1 MNKSLFGTDGIRG
14 HYGSEE
20 INDRMAYRLGVA
32 IGKHLRNHDILD
44 GTVLLG
50 RDPRSSGESLQ
61 KACSAG
67 IKKEGFQPLDAGI
80 LPTPALAHGTTF
92 IKAKIGVMV
101 TASHNPASDNG
112 LKLFSAKGAKLSMD
126 EEKEVEN
133 LLLANES
140 SVENYAEGERV
151 EVRQNY
157 IQNICNFFPANFL
170 EGKHVIL
177 DTANGATCST
187 SPEVFTRF
195 GAEVSCLHQGDG
207 IINHHAGSEH
217 PDALIGKM
225 SESNAFL
232 GVAHDGDGDR
242 AVFVAPSGKLIDGD
256 QILGLL
262 ARYAQEQNR
271 LKANGFVSTIH
282 SNSGLDH
289 SLATSGIKLHRSDV
303 GDRNVSAL
311 MEKLNCNWGGE
322 SSGHIVA
329 HDYLPTG
336 DGLYTAL
343 SIAHALTESKKT
355 LTQMTEWIKLW
366 PSKSSAFH
374 VSQKIPLEDCPEI
387 QLSLQQS
394 KEDLGK
400 NGRVLLRYS
409 GTEPKIRLLVEAKN
423 ENLVNSIFSKIQYT
437 IEKTL

>member
-1 MNKSLFGTDGIRG
+1 MFPKIMNKSLFGTDGIRG

-92 IKAKIGVMV
+92 IKAKMGVMV

-112 LKLFSAKGAKLSMD
+112 LKLFSAKGAKLLVD

-140 SVENYAEGERV
+140 SGENYAEGESV

-157 IQNICNFFPANFL
+157 MQNICNFFPANFL
-170 EGKHVIL
+170 EGKHIIL

-207 IINHHAGSEH
+207 IINQQAGSEH

-262 ARYAQEQNR
+262 ARYAQ
-271 LKANGFVSTIH
+271 
-282 SNSGLDH
+282 
-289 SLATSGIKLHRSDV
+289 IK
-303 GDRNVSAL
+303 
-311 MEKLNCNWGGE
+311 
-322 SSGHIVA
+322 IV
-329 HDYLPTG
+329 
-336 DGLYTAL
+336 
-343 SIAHALTESKKT
+343 
-355 LTQMTEWIKLW
+355 
-366 PSKSSAFH
+366 
-374 VSQKIPLEDCPEI
+374 
-387 QLSLQQS
+387 
-394 KEDLGK
+394 
-400 NGRVLLRYS
+400 
-409 GTEPKIRLLVEAKN
+409 
-423 ENLVNSIFSKIQYT
+423 
-437 IEKTL
+437 

>member
-92 IKAKIGVMV
+92 IKAKMGVMV

-112 LKLFSAKGAKLSMD
+112 LKLFSAKGAKLLVD

-140 SVENYAEGERV
+140 SGENYAEGESV

-157 IQNICNFFPANFL
+157 MQNICNFFPANFL
-170 EGKHVIL
+170 EGKHIIL

-207 IINHHAGSEH
+207 IINQQAGSEH
-217 PDALIGKM
+217 PGALIGKM

-262 ARYAQEQNR
+262 ARYAQDQNR
-271 LKANGFVSTIH
+271 LKANGFVSTVH
-282 SNSGLDH
+282 SNSGLGH

-355 LTQMTEWIKLW
+355 LTEMTEWIKLW

-387 QLSLQQS
+387 QSSLQQS
-394 KEDLGK
+394 KKDLGE

-423 ENLVNSIFSKIQYT
+423 ENLVNSIFSKIQCT

>member
-20 INDRMAYRLGVA
+20 INDNMAYSLGVA
-32 IGKHLRNHDILD
+32 IGKHLRNHSILD
-44 GTVLLG
+44 GSVLLG
-50 RDPRSSGESLQ
+50 RDTRRSGESLQ

-80 LPTPALAHGTTF
+80 LPTPALAYGTTF
-92 IKAKIGVMV
+92 TKAKMGVMV

-112 LKLFSAKGAKLSMD
+112 LKLFSAKGAKLLVD

-140 SVENYAEGERV
+140 SGENYAEGESV

-157 IQNICNFFPANFL
+157 MQNICNFFPANFL
-170 EGKHVIL
+170 EGKHIIL

-207 IINHHAGSEH
+207 IINQQAGSEH

-262 ARYAQEQNR
+262 ARYAQDQNR
-271 LKANGFVSTIH
+271 LKANGFVSTVH
-282 SNSGLDH
+282 SNSGLGH

-355 LTQMTEWIKLW
+355 LTEMTEWIKLW

-387 QLSLQQS
+387 QSSLQQS
-394 KEDLGK
+394 KKDLGE

-423 ENLVNSIFSKIQYT
+423 ENLVNSIFSKIQCT

>member
-92 IKAKIGVMV
+92 IKSKMGVMV

-112 LKLFSAKGAKLSMD
+112 LKLFSAKGAKLLMD

-140 SVENYAEGERV
+140 SGENYAEGESV

-157 IQNICNFFPANFL
+157 MQNICNFFPANFL
-170 EGKHVIL
+170 EGKHIIL

-187 SPEVFTRF
+187 SPEVFARF

-207 IINHHAGSEH
+207 IINQQAGSEH
-217 PDALIGKM
+217 PEDLIGKM
-225 SESNAFL
+225 PESNAFL

-262 ARYAQEQNR
+262 ARYAQDQNR
-271 LKANGFVSTIH
+271 LKANGFVSTVH
-282 SNSGLDH
+282 SNSGLGH

-355 LTQMTEWIKLW
+355 LTEMTEWIKLW

-387 QLSLQQS
+387 QSSLQQS
-394 KEDLGK
+394 KEDLGE

-409 GTEPKIRLLVEAKN
+409 GTETKIRLLVEAKN
-423 ENLVNSIFSKIQYT
+423 ESLVNSIFSKIQCT